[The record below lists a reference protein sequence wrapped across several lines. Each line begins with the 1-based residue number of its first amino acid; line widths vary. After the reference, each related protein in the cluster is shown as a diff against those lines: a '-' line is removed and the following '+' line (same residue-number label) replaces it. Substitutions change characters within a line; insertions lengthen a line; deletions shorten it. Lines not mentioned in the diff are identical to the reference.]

1 MKNNRVPLLSAREKM
16 PFQVT
21 PLMPYLARY
30 DPRTVQT
37 VEGVGRTP
45 SVEARAAGPVET
57 VASDRRDSR

>member
-30 DPRTVQT
+30 GSERRSLASSGRPPSDP
-37 VEGVGRTP
+37 G
-45 SVEARAAGPVET
+45 ET
-57 VASDRRDSR
+57 VAADRNRSH